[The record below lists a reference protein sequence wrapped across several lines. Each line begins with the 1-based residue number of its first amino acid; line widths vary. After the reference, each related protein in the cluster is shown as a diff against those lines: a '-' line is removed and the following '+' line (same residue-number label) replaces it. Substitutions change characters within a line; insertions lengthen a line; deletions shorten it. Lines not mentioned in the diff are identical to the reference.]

1 MPYKTYTFPTTFLF
15 AIICV
20 LVIIKEYSQFLAI
33 VDFSWGLGAYGL
45 GSLGHLTGPSNTYLG
60 YYTLRLLL
68 RPTFQ
73 LNFVADLK
81 TSQYL
86 IPPSR

>member
-1 MPYKTYTFPTTFLF
+1 MPYKTYTFYFLF

-45 GSLGHLTGPSNTYLG
+45 GSLGHVTGPSNTYLG

-81 TSQYL
+81 TSQYI